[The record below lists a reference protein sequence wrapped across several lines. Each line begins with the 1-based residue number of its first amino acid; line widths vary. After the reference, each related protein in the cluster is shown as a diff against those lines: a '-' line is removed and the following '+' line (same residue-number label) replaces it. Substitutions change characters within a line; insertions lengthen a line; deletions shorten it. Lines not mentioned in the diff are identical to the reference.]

1 MEKMSK
7 PFAYLACPYSHQ
19 DSWRRIARFRAANK
33 AVAEL
38 LLAGVNVYSPISHS
52 HPLTEEASLPCSWDF
67 WRKIDRDYIEHSH
80 KMYVL
85 RLPGWEESIG
95 RSG

>member
-33 AVAEL
+33 AAAEL

-52 HPLTEEASLPCSWDF
+52 HPLTEEASLPWQTIFSAT
-67 WRKIDRDYIEHSH
+67 
-80 KMYVL
+80 VTN
-85 RLPGWEESIG
+85 
-95 RSG
+95 SGGQRFFRTRIR